1 MDLNILGA
9 DVTVYEVDPEMMEGA
24 KGEAK
29 FKLGEIWISSDI
41 EDDVE
46 YLQVLFHEITHWIL
60 YRCGLEEGSR
70 RKDIEQLCDVV
81 GFVMSEN
88 IYEIV

>member
-29 FKLGEIWISSDI
+29 FR
-41 EDDVE
+41 V
-46 YLQVLFHEITHWIL
+46 ITMLDLRYSIGVIGVA
-60 YRCGLEEGSR
+60 CIMG
-70 RKDIEQLCDVV
+70 
-81 GFVMSEN
+81 
-88 IYEIV
+88 